1 MAQTEVG
8 AEYVDYK
15 VKIISL
21 PQQAQDRIVFTYSFS
36 DFSDT
41 PTSSARK
48 KSRKK
53 GGVVGGGGGSG
64 GSGRVSKR
72 RSNAGH
78 DSSVD
83 LPSDVLDAIAGAK
96 GDTFNLRLDKAAKKM
111 RLNRTQVKSVLRR
124 LVESPEFVN
133 LFFQSAGGEG
143 SGRNAATSEPRI
155 TRKLAKTV
163 VDSGGK
169 LNWFLEKVSKT
180 PRKVNPESL
189 ALMEEEFPDLDP
201 DDDEWDPKSVGP
213 PLGAGAAGG
222 GIFSEDDEDSV
233 ATASDNQVWPLTQFF
248 SVSFL

>member
-1 MAQTEVG
+1 M
-8 AEYVDYK
+8 
-15 VKIISL
+15 
-21 PQQAQDRIVFTYSFS
+21 FTYCFS

-53 GGVVGGGGGSG
+53 GGVVGGGSG

-189 ALMEEEFPDLDP
+189 ALMEEEFPGLNTN
-201 DDDEWDPKSVGP
+201 S
-213 PLGAGAAGG
+213 
-222 GIFSEDDEDSV
+222 
-233 ATASDNQVWPLTQFF
+233 FF